1 MNNKFRIIFF
11 IITVLINSIYGY
23 SQKYISGK
31 TIDDERNPIIG
42 ATLLLYNASDST
54 FYGSSHTDSIGNFKI
69 EHNLNLYK
77 LIIQHNDFEPLI
89 IQSVDSFLGEIIL
102 PKKTYRLNE
111 VVVSAAP
118 NNMKISSS
126 GALSYNTASI
136 INSNPVYNAL
146 DYLKYIPTIQ
156 QSQNGFEVIGGGPTT
171 IILNGKKSNLT
182 QDQIAQYLSSIPA
195 QQVKSIDVS
204 YSTPP
209 QSGVKGAS
217 INIIFEKNRSDNL
230 KIVGSINTSGSLGY
244 YLSET
249 AGSSMSFSKEKW
261 SLDLNYQFNNSKN
274 YSELYLNSYH
284 NLNNDITTINHLS
297 KSKIINCL
305 HNFSFLYSID
315 FNKKNSLSVNYIGR
329 VSSPKAN
336 SLSYICIDNAINN
349 SIENSFG
356 NINMHNIDIAYK
368 HKDLSAS
375 IEYTFYNNNSD
386 EISNFTL
393 EDVYNSNS
401 KQKINKFNANISNTN
416 KLFNGNISYGL
427 NGFYST
433 TNNDHNIES
442 EGFPGEDRP
451 FHSVQ
456 TEYNISGFLGYNYRF
471 GKKGFINVSLRGE
484 YFNSTISLASKKSSL
499 WNKFD
504 FFPSLTLV
512 YRIKNAQMLQIA
524 MSSDKLYP
532 AYWKTTPSVDYIS
545 PYLISEGNP
554 HLKPYNIYRINLN
567 YILKSKYIFGLFG
580 EVSPNYSTQ
589 LLYQDPN
596 ELIAIYRYLNFNYSN
611 KFGFLSVVPFNWNK
625 FFNSKLT
632 VNAFFMKQKGLFE
645 DIAFNCKKISG
656 RINLQ
661 NNIYLS
667 NKKNLYFQISA
678 WYQLPSIQ
686 GFYDVSSLWNASA
699 SISWQSLDKVWN
711 ITLEGEDIFNSY
723 KLRSNVNFK
732 NQIYNFKNELH
743 NQALKL
749 SIKYIFNGYKEKQQN
764 SINTSRFGF

>member
-1 MNNKFRIIFF
+1 MNSKLRIIFF
-11 IITVLINSIYGY
+11 VIIVLINSIHGY

-42 ATLLLYNASDST
+42 ATLLLYNAVDST
-54 FYGSSHTDSIGNFKI
+54 FYESSHTDSLGNFKI

-77 LIIQHNDFEPLI
+77 LIIQHNDFEPYI
-89 IQSVDSFLGEIIL
+89 TQSVDSIIGEVIL
-102 PKKTYRLNE
+102 LKKAYRLNE

-118 NNMKISSS
+118 NNMRISAS
-126 GALSYNTASI
+126 GALSYNTTSI
-136 INSNPVYNAL
+136 LTSNPVYNAL

-156 QSQNGFEVIGGGPTT
+156 QSQNGFEVVGGGPTT

-217 INIIFEKNRSDNL
+217 INIVFEKNRSDDL
-230 KIVGSINTSGSLGY
+230 MIVGSINTSGSLGY

-249 AGSSMSFSKEKW
+249 AGTAMSFSKKKW
-261 SLDLNYQFNNSKN
+261 SIDLNYQFNNNKD
-274 YSELYLNSYH
+274 YSELHLNSHH
-284 NLNNDITTINHLS
+284 NINNDITKISHFT
-297 KSKIINCL
+297 KSKILNRL
-305 HNFSFLYSID
+305 HNFSLLYSID
-315 FNKKNSLSVNYIGR
+315 LNKKSSLSVNYIGR
-329 VSSPKAN
+329 VSFPKAN
-336 SLSYICIDNAINN
+336 STSDISINRSINN

-368 HKDLSAS
+368 HKDLSATL
-375 IEYTFYNNNSD
+375 EYTFYNNNSD

-401 KQKINKFNANISNTN
+401 RQKINKFNATISNTN
-416 KLFNGNISYGL
+416 KLFNGNFSYGL

-433 TNNDHNIES
+433 TNNDHSIEKD
-442 EGFPGEDRP
+442 FAGEDKP
-451 FHSVQ
+451 FHSIQ

-471 GKKGFINVSLRGE
+471 GKKGFINISLRGE
-484 YFNSTISLASKKSSL
+484 YFNSTISLDSKKSRL

-504 FFPSLTLV
+504 IFPSLTLV
-512 YRIKNAQMLQIA
+512 YRIKNARMLQLA

-596 ELIAIYRYLNFNYSN
+596 ELIATYRYLNFKYSN
-611 KFGFLSVVPFNWNK
+611 KIGILSVIPINWNTI
-625 FFNSKLT
+625 FNSKLT

-661 NNIYLS
+661 NNVYLS
-667 NKKNLYFQISA
+667 NKKNIYIQLSA

-699 SISWQSLDKVWN
+699 SISWQSLDKAWN
-711 ITLEGEDIFNSY
+711 ITLEGEDLFKSY
-723 KLRSNVNFK
+723 KLRSNVDFK

-743 NQALKL
+743 NQTLKL